1 MLLISYPLMSSLLL
15 LKKKTDLRNFL
26 RAELR
31 SIPGMQV
38 ICGPEQLNYS
48 GDSITGSIL
57 YSSDQDDDSLEEQ
70 IHTKL
75 KQRFADVEPKF
86 RLIRIVGEADLET
99 LQKAGIP
106 DPAVEATNR
115 LEQTLLLTDYIH
127 KAMMRRFPPEA
138 GLMLRTQ
145 LITSASG
152 IDSVQIRYAGEASDR
167 ASLNLVGSALRQELE
182 AQGYAVGEVEIIHSG
197 SIERTGGCK
206 ERADLKSEPL
216 LDPLRSNREIGVTLL
231 LRPGT
236 SIDADFLKSFG
247 ESQTVRYN
255 GDAKCQFRLTC
266 TRLP

>member
-1 MLLISYPLMSSLLL
+1 
-15 LKKKTDLRNFL
+15 
-26 RAELR
+26 
-31 SIPGMQV
+31 MQV
-38 ICGPEQLNYS
+38 IRGPEQLNYS

-57 YSSDQDDDSLEEQ
+57 YSSDQDHDSLEEQ
-70 IHTKL
+70 IHTEL

-145 LITSASG
+145 VITSASG

-182 AQGYAVGEVEIIHSG
+182 AQGYAAGEVQIIHSG

-236 SIDADFLKSFG
+236 SIDADFLKSLG
-247 ESQTVRYN
+247 ERLTVRYN